1 MRQQII
7 ALCVAALVIGAGC
20 TSPKENDTRDVTVV
34 VAGDLHFDLPPET
47 DQYYHVVTMN
57 RLEGNFTFPTDS
69 AAPGIAGETVR
80 KLDGVILAGDMFD
93 KARPEILTHY
103 RSRYEMGPGEKTI
116 HYPVYPGFGNHDIDP
131 AVSDKGAD
139 NLLGRAFSLHY
150 LDSILNDKLAKGEIL
165 NLHPSSRSYSWNI
178 QDVHFVQAQRFSG
191 DTAYCESNLD
201 WLADDLKRY
210 ASEGNPVVYI
220 QHYGV
225 DPWAIKWWP
234 QDARNR
240 LFDILDNYNVA
251 AFLVGHTHEPSLQH
265 YRGYPIYQV
274 NNAWPDEDGNGSFAV
289 VRLKGDAVSVA
300 SCRWTDDKGNF
311 EVVGPYLSDTLPR
324 IIDQSIHYNAFSH
337 NDYWRENPLEDALAF
352 RFNCVEADLWL
363 IDGELYVSHERP
375 EPNPAITF
383 ENLYLKPLI
392 ARIQANGGKVYPDS
406 DRPFYLMVDCKAQGE
421 EMYKV
426 LKKQMEPYKE
436 YFCSVENGE
445 YKEGAV
451 LFFLSGDR
459 PAKSLPKETSRFTF
473 LDGQI
478 KDLGKGIPAS
488 LAPVVSDNYADFFT
502 WNGEGEMPEDQLNK
516 MREIIEKVHEEGKLF
531 RWWGAPDT
539 EVFKRFFIQEGVDLV
554 GADELGGLYNVL
566 DKHSLAKAKD

>member
-7 ALCVAALVIGAGC
+7 ALCVAALAIGAGC

-251 AFLVGHTHEPSLQH
+251 AFLVGHTHEPSLRR

-300 SCRWTDDKGNF
+300 SCRWTDDKG
-311 EVVGPYLSDTLPR
+311 
-324 IIDQSIHYNAFSH
+324 
-337 NDYWRENPLEDALAF
+337 
-352 RFNCVEADLWL
+352 
-363 IDGELYVSHERP
+363 
-375 EPNPAITF
+375 
-383 ENLYLKPLI
+383 
-392 ARIQANGGKVYPDS
+392 
-406 DRPFYLMVDCKAQGE
+406 
-421 EMYKV
+421 
-426 LKKQMEPYKE
+426 
-436 YFCSVENGE
+436 
-445 YKEGAV
+445 
-451 LFFLSGDR
+451 
-459 PAKSLPKETSRFTF
+459 KSLPGRY
-473 LDGQI
+473 
-478 KDLGKGIPAS
+478 AS
-488 LAPVVSDNYADFFT
+488 PDNRPKRSLQRLLA
-502 WNGEGEMPEDQLNK
+502 
-516 MREIIEKVHEEGKLF
+516 
-531 RWWGAPDT
+531 
-539 EVFKRFFIQEGVDLV
+539 
-554 GADELGGLYNVL
+554 
-566 DKHSLAKAKD
+566 

>member
-1 MRQQII
+1 MKQILSLFI
-7 ALCVAALVIGAGC
+7 ASVAFC
-20 TSPKENDTRDVTVV
+20 TACSSPKGDRPERDVTVI

-57 RLEGNFTFPTDS
+57 RLPGNFTFPADAT
-69 AAPGIAGETVR
+69 PGIAGETVQNI
-80 KLDGVILAGDMFD
+80 DGVIIAGDMFD
-93 KARPEILTHY
+93 KARPEILSLY
-103 RSRYEMGPGEKTI
+103 RERYETGKGDKTI

-139 NLLGRAFSLHY
+139 NLVGRTFSLHY
-150 LDSILNDKLAKGEIL
+150 LDSILNDKLAKKEIL

-178 QDVHFVQAQRFSG
+178 GDVHFVQAQRFSG

-201 WLADDLKRY
+201 WLANDLKQY
-210 ASEGNPVVYI
+210 ASTGNPVVYI

-234 QDARNR
+234 QDARNQ
-240 LFDILDNYNVA
+240 LFNLLDQYNVA
-251 AFLVGHTHEPSLQH
+251 AFLVGHTHEPSLRH

-289 VRLKGDAVSVA
+289 LRIKDNTISVA

-311 EVVGPYLSDTLPR
+311 EVVSPYLNDTLPR
-324 IIDQSIHYNAFSH
+324 RIHQEIHYNAFSH
-337 NDYWRENPLEDALAF
+337 NDYWRENPLQDALAF
-352 RFNCVEADLWL
+352 RYNCVEADLWL
-363 IDGELYVSHERP
+363 INGELYVSHDRP

-383 ENLYLKPLI
+383 ENLYLKPLV
-392 ARIQANGGKVYPDS
+392 ARIQANGGKVYPGS

-421 EMYKV
+421 EMYKL

-436 YFCSVENGE
+436 YFCSVDNGE

-459 PAKSLPKETSRFTF
+459 PKNSLPKENSRFTF

-478 KDLGKGIPAS
+478 KDLGQGIPAS
-488 LAPVVSDNYADFFT
+488 LAPVVSDNYSDFFT
-502 WNGEGEMPEDQLNK
+502 WKGEGEMPADQLQK
-516 MREIIEKVHEEGKLF
+516 MREIIRKVHDEGKLF

-539 EVFKRFFIQEGVDLV
+539 EQFKRFFIKEGVDLV
-554 GADELGGLYNVL
+554 GADDLNGLYNVL
-566 DKHSLAKAKD
+566 NER

>member
-7 ALCVAALVIGAGC
+7 ALCVAALAIGAGC

-69 AAPGIAGETVR
+69 AAPSIAGETVR

-93 KARPEILTHY
+93 KARPEILAHY

-436 YFCSVENGE
+436 YFCSIENGE
-445 YKEGAV
+445 YKEGGV

-502 WNGEGEMPEDQLNK
+502 WNGEGKMPEDQLNK
-516 MREIIEKVHEEGKLF
+516 MREIIGKVHEEGKLF

-539 EVFKRFFIQEGVDLV
+539 EAFKRFFIQEGVDLV

>member
-7 ALCVAALVIGAGC
+7 ALCVAALAIGASC

-80 KLDGVILAGDMFD
+80 KLDGVIIAGDMFD
-93 KARPEILTHY
+93 KARPEILAHY
-103 RSRYEMGPGEKTI
+103 CSRYEMGPGEKTI

-300 SCRWTDDKGNF
+300 SCRWTDDKGDF

-392 ARIQANGGKVYPDS
+392 ARIQANGGKVYPGS

-502 WNGEGEMPEDQLNK
+502 WNGEGEMPENQLNK
-516 MREIIEKVHEEGKLF
+516 MREIIGKVHEEGKLF

-539 EVFKRFFIQEGVDLV
+539 EAFKRFFIQEGVDLV

>member
-7 ALCVAALVIGAGC
+7 ALCVAALAIGAGC

-93 KARPEILTHY
+93 KARPEILAHY

-131 AVSDKGAD
+131 AVSDKEAD
-139 NLLGRAFSLHY
+139 NLKGRAFSLHY

-251 AFLVGHTHEPSLQH
+251 AFLVGHTHEPSIQR

-392 ARIQANGGKVYPDS
+392 ARIQANGGKVYPGS

-502 WNGEGEMPEDQLNK
+502 WNGEGEMPENQLNK
-516 MREIIEKVHEEGKLF
+516 MREIIGKVHEEGKLF

-539 EVFKRFFIQEGVDLV
+539 EAFKRFFIQEGVDLV

>member
-7 ALCVAALVIGAGC
+7 ALCVAALAIGAGC

-69 AAPGIAGETVR
+69 AAPSIAGETVR
-80 KLDGVILAGDMFD
+80 KLDGVIIAGDMFD
-93 KARPEILTHY
+93 KARPEILAHY

-116 HYPVYPGFGNHDIDP
+116 HYPVHPGFGNHDIDP

-201 WLADDLKRY
+201 WLANDLKRY

-274 NNAWPDEDGNGSFAV
+274 NNAWPEEDGNGSFAV

-337 NDYWRENPLEDALAF
+337 NDYWRENPLEDALSF

-392 ARIQANGGKVYPDS
+392 ARIQANGGKVYPGS

-516 MREIIEKVHEEGKLF
+516 MREIIGKVHEEGKLF

-539 EVFKRFFIQEGVDLV
+539 EAFKRFFIQEGVDLV

>member
-7 ALCVAALVIGAGC
+7 ALCVAALAIGAGC

-80 KLDGVILAGDMFD
+80 KLDGVIIAGDMFD
-93 KARPEILTHY
+93 KARPDILAHY

-131 AVSDKGAD
+131 AVSDKEAD
-139 NLLGRAFSLHY
+139 NLKGRAFSLHY
-150 LDSILNDKLAKGEIL
+150 LDSILNDKLEKGEIL
-165 NLHPSSRSYSWNI
+165 NLHPSSRSYSWSI

-392 ARIQANGGKVYPDS
+392 ARIQANGGKVYPGS

-502 WNGEGEMPEDQLNK
+502 WNGEGEMPENQLNK
-516 MREIIEKVHEEGKLF
+516 MREIIGKVHEEGKLF

-539 EVFKRFFIQEGVDLV
+539 EAFKRFFIQEGVDLV